1 MHLAGLPPA
10 GRSIHAAV
18 AADVCLSGEVVYV
31 GWSLSDNGSIALV
44 AFAAIAAY
52 GVVEGAQSYA
62 ETAAHIELTD
72 NVVKKKP
79 INLPSVTKVTI
90 NLSHIW
96 EPHTYWTNP
105 PPQKDKFP
113 WLYGI
118 KSD

>member
-1 MHLAGLPPA
+1 M
-10 GRSIHAAV
+10 
-18 AADVCLSGEVVYV
+18 VYV